1 MATEI
6 NNLSATARHNPHAL
20 PKLAVAWLPVACLG
34 VAVFYWFGLSSL
46 GIAWSKPEYSYGPL
60 VPVITAY
67 LTLREIHRKPLSFDP
82 SHRYFGLVV
91 FAIAVLIGVLGNLV
105 RIPDIVTYGFILVVG
120 AFVLLL
126 AGTRQGLRFWPG
138 WLHLIFMLP
147 LPQFIYLS
155 VSTKLQALSSVI
167 GVGFIQYAQIP
178 VFLDGNIIDLGVYK
192 LQVAEACSGL
202 RYMFP
207 LFSFGWLIAV
217 LYNGPNW
224 HRIVIFASTVPITI
238 LMNSFRIGMIG
249 VLVDSYGIE
258 QAEGFLHYFEGWV
271 IFIACTLVLYVIAW
285 ILLRFFSPR
294 ASDTNEVLRVDFE
307 GLHQPLAQFLK
318 ARSNPAFAGASI
330 FILVLGLAWLALPS
344 STPQTVARSPFATFP
359 TTIGEWR
366 GTTTILDPEI
376 ERVLAADD
384 YLVAAYDSGGNHI
397 GLLMSYYRSQTE
409 GSGIHSP
416 EICLPGSGWEVSK
429 WTQVPITV
437 NGPLGSGAVEV
448 NRAIVQKGLDRQLV
462 YYWFEEQGRRAT
474 NDFEAKFMTIWST
487 ATSGRSDGG
496 LVRMATPIG
505 RGEKPADADARLRS
519 FLEQVRPLLPDYFPG
534 ETYAS
539 KPIVSRS

>member
-1 MATEI
+1 MGAELDGLAAASRKPTEL
-6 NNLSATARHNPHAL
+6 LSLAL
-20 PKLAVAWLPVACLG
+20 TWLLVASIGAAIFYWLGLASLG
-34 VAVFYWFGLSSL
+34 VAWQQ
-46 GIAWSKPEYSYGPL
+46 PEYSYGPL

-67 LTLREIHRKPLSFDP
+67 LTLREIHRRPVTWDP
-82 SHRYFGLVV
+82 SPRTLGLCVFVV
-91 FAIAVLIGVLGNLV
+91 AILVGMLGNLA
-105 RIPDIVTYGFILVVG
+105 RIPDIVTYGFILAVG

-147 LPQFIYLS
+147 LPQFIYLA
-155 VSTKLQALSSVI
+155 VSTKLQTLSSAL
-167 GVGFIQYAQIP
+167 GVGFIQFAQIP

-224 HRIVIFASTVPITI
+224 HRVVIFFSTVPITI

-249 VLVDSYGIE
+249 ILVDRYGIE

-271 IFIACTLVLYVIAW
+271 IFIACTLVLYLIAW
-285 ILLRFFSPR
+285 ILLRFFSFGQSG
-294 ASDTNEVLRVDFE
+294 AKEVLRVDFE
-307 GLHQPLAQFLK
+307 GLHQPLGLFLK
-318 ARSNPAFAGASI
+318 AKTNAAFTGASVSL
-330 FILVLGLAWLALPS
+330 LVLGIAWQALPG
-344 STPQTVARSPFATFP
+344 STPQSVARSPFATFP
-359 TTIGEWR
+359 LIVDSWQGSSAVLEPN
-366 GTTTILDPEI
+366 IA
-376 ERVLAADD
+376 RVLAADD
-384 YLVAAYDSGGNHI
+384 YLVAGYTHAGAQV
-397 GLLMSYYRSQTE
+397 GLLMSYYRSQTD

-416 EICLPGSGWEVSK
+416 EICLPGGGWEVSR
-429 WTQVPITV
+429 WEQVPVTV
-437 NGPLGSGAVEV
+437 PSRLGSQTFEV

-487 ATSGRSDGG
+487 ITNGRSDGG
-496 LVRMATPIG
+496 LVRLITPIG
-505 RGEKPADADARLRS
+505 ANESTQAADARLEA
-519 FLEQVRPLLPDYFPG
+519 FLTKLNPLLPDYFPSHS
-534 ETYAS
+534 EAS
-539 KPIVSRS
+539 GI